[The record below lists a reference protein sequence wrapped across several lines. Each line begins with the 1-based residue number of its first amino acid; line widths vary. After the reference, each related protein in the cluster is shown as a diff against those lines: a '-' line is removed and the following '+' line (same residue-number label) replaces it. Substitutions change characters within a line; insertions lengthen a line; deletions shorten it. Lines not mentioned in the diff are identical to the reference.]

1 MAGKTVRDHGRE
13 IRETIVKS
21 GLAGVGVTVLAVTLC
36 SPAGLAGM
44 IGTSVASGMGGAS
57 ATNDPYAKLPPFPS
71 LLTQTD
77 ISDIRGRLASVAAS
91 MEISRAATDDRIEFV
106 HELAEH
112 PGALSVS
119 APHLVAKS
127 TPASVAPAQPAA
139 RTGATAAATVQ
150 PSPARKAAPVAD
162 VTVTP
167 SINAMLQP
175 ISFAGSG
182 PDVSVR
188 GSHLELAALF
198 FGEN

>member
-106 HELAEH
+106 HELADH

-119 APHLVAKS
+119 APHHAAKS
-127 TPASVAPAQPAA
+127 LPASVVATAPAA
-139 RTGATAAATVQ
+139 RPAPAAAVTVQ
-150 PSPARKAAPVAD
+150 PSAAPKAAPVAD
-162 VTVTP
+162 VTVTQ
-167 SINAMLQP
+167 SLDAMLQP
-175 ISFAGSG
+175 TSFVGAG

-188 GSHLELAALF
+188 EAHLELSTLF
-198 FGEN
+198 TSED